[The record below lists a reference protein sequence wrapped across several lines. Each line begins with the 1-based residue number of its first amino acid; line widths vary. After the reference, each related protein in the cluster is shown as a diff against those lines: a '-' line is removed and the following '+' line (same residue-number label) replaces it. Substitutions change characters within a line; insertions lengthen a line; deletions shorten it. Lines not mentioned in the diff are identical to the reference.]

1 MKGLI
6 SIVLVILLNACGGG
20 KDYEAKM
27 VEADSVI
34 LESQKNIQAINVV
47 LDSADTRV
55 SESVYMVVEE
65 LQELKSENEKLK
77 TEYKRVK
84 TKVIRHDTIYIT
96 EKKNFWGKTKRSV
109 DSTQS
114 TIEDSTIQN

>member
-6 SIVLVILLNACGGG
+6 SIVLVIFLNACGGG
-20 KDYEAKM
+20 KDFEAKM

-34 LESQKNIQAINVV
+34 LESQKHIQAVNVV

-77 TEYKRVK
+77 TEYKRMK
-84 TKVIRHDTIYIT
+84 TKIVRHDTIYIT

-109 DSTQS
+109 DSTQ
-114 TIEDSTIQN
+114 TTTEDSTIQN

>member
-6 SIVLVILLNACGGG
+6 SIVLVIFLSACGSE
-20 KDYEAKM
+20 KDYVARM

-34 LESQKNIQAINVV
+34 LESQKHIQAVNVV
-47 LDSADTRV
+47 LDSADARV
-55 SESVYMVVEE
+55 SESVYMVVGE

-77 TEYKRVK
+77 TEYKRVR
-84 TKVIRHDTIYIT
+84 TKVVRHDTIYIT

-114 TIEDSTIQN
+114 ITEDSTIQN